1 MSLQQLKMLL
11 PLFWTFLKIGPST
24 FGGGYAMI
32 SIIEREAVT
41 KHGWIDEQEFS
52 NVVAIAGSAP
62 GGIGVNAAAFIG
74 YRLAGIAGAIISI
87 IGITLPTF
95 LIVLGLS
102 FLYLNFDSNT
112 KVVAAMKG
120 IQGAVIALIISA
132 AYRMAKTAI
141 FDISTIV
148 IALITLI
155 ALIFT
160 SINPIYAILSGLL
173 IGVVNVML
181 KLVLGLKVQTEKAK
195 QKQQSGQQQEAVYL
209 EYYI

>member
-32 SIIEREAVT
+32 SVIEREAVT

-102 FLYLNFDSNT
+102 FLYVNFDSNT

-132 AYRMAKTAI
+132 AYRMGKTAI

>member
-32 SIIEREAVT
+32 SVIEHEAVT

-52 NVVAIAGSAP
+52 DVVAIAGSAP

-87 IGITLPTF
+87 VGITLPTF

-141 FDISTIV
+141 FDISTIA
-148 IALITLI
+148 IALITLVV
-155 ALIFT
+155 LIFT
-160 SINPIYAILSGLL
+160 SINPIYTILSGLL
-173 IGVVNVML
+173 IGVVNIML
-181 KLVLGLKVQTEKAK
+181 KLALGLKVQTEKAK
-195 QKQQSGQQQEAVYL
+195 HKQQSGQQQDAVYL

>member
-32 SIIEREAVT
+32 SVIEHEAVT
-41 KHGWIDEQEFS
+41 KHGWIDEQEFGD
-52 NVVAIAGSAP
+52 VVAIAGSAP

-87 IGITLPTF
+87 VGITLPTF

-102 FLYLNFDSNT
+102 FLYLNFNSNT
-112 KVVAAMKG
+112 KVIAAMKG

-132 AYRMAKTAI
+132 AYRMAKTAL

-148 IALITLI
+148 IASITLI
-155 ALIFT
+155 VLIFT
-160 SINPIYAILSGLL
+160 PINPIYAIVSGLL
-173 IGVVNVML
+173 IGVVNVTI
-181 KLVLGLKVQTEKAK
+181 KLALGLKVQTEKVK
-195 QKQQSGQQQEAVYL
+195 NKKQSGQQQEAVYL